1 MPDLT
6 AGSTA
11 PKFRLPA
18 VTRQGDKEIALDDYV
33 GKSSVVL
40 YFYPKDDTPGC
51 TTEACSFRDMLK
63 DFEAA
68 GSAILGISPD
78 DPKSHAKFAE
88 KFGLPFPLLADV
100 DHKVAEEYGAWR
112 EKKNYGKTYMGI
124 QRSTFVIDKD
134 GKIAKIYPN
143 VKVDQHAEKVLEFVK
158 GLGAGG

>member
-1 MPDLT
+1 MPELT
-6 AGSTA
+6 VGSPA
-11 PKFRLPA
+11 PDFKLPA
-18 VTRQGDKEIALDDYV
+18 VTRDGEKEIALADYS

-88 KFGLPFPLLADV
+88 KFALPFPLLADV
-100 DHKVAEEYGAWR
+100 DHAVAEAYGAWR

-124 QRSTFVIDKD
+124 QRSTFIIDKD

-158 GLGAGG
+158 TLG

>member
-1 MPDLT
+1 MPELT
-6 AGSTA
+6 VGSTA
-11 PKFRLPA
+11 PSFKLPA
-18 VTRQGDKEIALDDYV
+18 ITREGEKEISLDDYT

-78 DPKSHAKFAE
+78 DARSHAKFSE
-88 KFGLPFPLLADV
+88 KFALPFPLLADV
-100 DHKVAEEYGAWR
+100 DHAVAEAYGAWK

-124 QRSTFVIDKD
+124 QRSTFVIGKD
-134 GKIAKIYPN
+134 GNIAKIYGS

-158 GLGAGG
+158 SLA

>member
-1 MPDLT
+1 MPELT
-6 AGSTA
+6 VGADA
-11 PKFRLPA
+11 PDFKLPA
-18 VTRQGDKEIALDDYV
+18 VTREGEKEIGLADFK

-51 TTEACSFRDMLK
+51 TTEACSFRDMLR

-78 DPKSHAKFAE
+78 DPKSHAKFSE
-88 KFGLPFPLLADV
+88 KFALPFPLLADI
-100 DHKVAEEYGAWR
+100 DHKTAEDYGAWR

-124 QRSTFVIDKD
+124 QRSTFVIDKT
-134 GKIAKIYPN
+134 GKIAKIYPS

-158 GLGAGG
+158 TLP